1 MQKVVNL
8 PAIRRISSSTST
20 SQASLTLSW
29 KSSNEV
35 DADDD
40 TDLLSFLGL
49 ALKHKNV

>member
-1 MQKVVNL
+1 MFL
-8 PAIRRISSSTST
+8 PDIRSISSSASI

-35 DADDD
+35 DAEEE

-49 ALKHKNV
+49 ALEHK